1 MLKNIAAIATLL
13 AFSQAVQLTSE
24 PKFDHVAENE
34 SVDSCWEKECAKTAI
49 EEATAEEKIEE
60 IEEAVDSVEEEIE
73 EAILE
78 IIDPEP
84 EPEVED
90 EDEEEEED
98 PSSSL
103 TPMVTVGT
111 LWTVRHGMSLP
122 PLRK

>member
-24 PKFDHVAENE
+24 PKFDHAAENE
-34 SVDSCWEKECAKTAI
+34 SVDSCWEKECAKRAL
-49 EEATAEEKIEE
+49 EESTAEEKIEE

-84 EPEVED
+84 EPEVE
-90 EDEEEEED
+90 E
-98 PSSSL
+98 
-103 TPMVTVGT
+103 
-111 LWTVRHGMSLP
+111 
-122 PLRK
+122 